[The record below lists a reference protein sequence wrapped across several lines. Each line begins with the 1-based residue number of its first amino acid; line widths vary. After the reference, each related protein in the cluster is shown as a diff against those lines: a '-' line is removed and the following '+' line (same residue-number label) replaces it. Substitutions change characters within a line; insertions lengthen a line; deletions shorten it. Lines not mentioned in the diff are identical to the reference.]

1 MNEEIIPKETLFTTL
16 PKERTED
23 VRSSIVAASRAKTDA
38 IIVLDDDPTGTQT
51 VYDTPVLTE
60 WSVEA
65 IRNELALGSLLFYI
79 LTNSRSLVP
88 SAAKELAEEIAD
100 NILTASAELNK
111 KCLIIS
117 RSDSTLRGHYP
128 VEVDALFS
136 RLKIENGVTFIIPAF
151 FEGGR
156 YTINDI
162 HYVHD
167 GDQLIPAAQTPFAED
182 KVFGYTKSNMK
193 EWVEEKTKGKIQG
206 ENVKS
211 ISLEDIRLDTDNALR
226 KKINAFEGGDAC
238 IVNAASYAD
247 LDLVSLAILTSEI
260 TPIFRTA
267 ASFVASVSPNPRK
280 GLLPVEAFHAPSG
293 HGGLMVVGSYVPMTT
308 TQLTHLQQNTDI
320 IGLELDV
327 EALLSNESISPQEL
341 AKQVDADLQSGKDVM
356 VFTSRKLISASTSDE
371 NLKIGK
377 TISDYLVQF
386 VAALQVVP
394 KYVMGKGG
402 ITSNVIASDGLGAR
416 RGMVMGQLIAG
427 VPVWQLGPE
436 SKFPGVPYIVFPGN
450 VGGKQGLTEAYK
462 RLNAS

>member
-1 MNEEIIPKETLFTTL
+1 MNEEIIPKKTLFATL

-23 VRSSIVAASRAKTDA
+23 VRSAIVAASSAKTDA

-65 IRNELALGSLLFYI
+65 IRNELALGSPLFYI

-100 NILTASAELNK
+100 NILKTCAELNK

-128 VEVDALFS
+128 VEVDALFN
-136 RLKIENGVTFIIPAF
+136 RLKIENAVTFIIPAF

-167 GDQLIPAAQTPFAED
+167 GDELIPAAQTPFAED
-182 KVFGYTKSNMK
+182 KVFGYTRSNMK
-193 EWVEEKTKGKIQG
+193 EWVEEKTEGKIQA
-206 ENVKS
+206 EHVQS
-211 ISLEDIRLDTDNALR
+211 ISLDDIRLDTKEALR
-226 KKINAFEGGDAC
+226 EKINTFKGGDVC

-247 LDLVSLAILTSEI
+247 LDLASLAILTSEI

-280 GLLPVEAFHAPSG
+280 GLLPVEAFYNPSG

-308 TQLTHLQQNTDI
+308 TQLIHLEEHTDI
-320 IGLELDV
+320 VSLEIDV
-327 EALLSNESISPQEL
+327 AALLQDAFISPKEL
-341 AKQVDADLQSGKDVM
+341 ATQVGDFLQSGKNVM
-356 VFTSRKLISASTSDE
+356 VFTSRQLISASSSDD

>member
-1 MNEEIIPKETLFTTL
+1 MNEEKIPKKTLFDTL

-23 VRSSIVAASRAKTDA
+23 VRSAIVAASSAKTDA

-65 IRNELALGSLLFYI
+65 IRNELKLGSPLFYL

-88 SAAKELAEEIAD
+88 SAAKELAEEIAG
-100 NILTASAELNK
+100 NILKACAESNK
-111 KCLIIS
+111 TCLIIS

-128 VEVDALFS
+128 VEVDALFN
-136 RLKIENGVTFIIPAF
+136 RLKIENAVTFIIPAF

-167 GDQLIPAAQTPFAED
+167 GDELIPAAQTPFAED
-182 KVFGYTKSNMK
+182 KVFGYTRSNMK
-193 EWVEEKTKGKIQG
+193 EWVEEKTEGKIQA
-206 ENVKS
+206 EHVQS
-211 ISLEDIRLDTDNALR
+211 ISLDDIRLDADDALR
-226 KKINAFEGGDAC
+226 AKINTFKGGDVC

-247 LDLVSLAILTSEI
+247 LDLASLAILTSEI

-267 ASFVASVSPNPRK
+267 ASFVASVSPNLRK
-280 GLLPVEAFHAPSG
+280 GLLPVEAFYNPSG

-308 TQLTHLQQNTDI
+308 TQLTHMQENTDVV
-320 IGLELDV
+320 GLELDV
-327 EALLSNESISPQEL
+327 AELLSNESISPEEL
-341 AKQVDADLQSGKDVM
+341 AKHVDDYLQSGKNVM
-356 VFTSRKLISASTSDE
+356 VFTSRKLISANTSDE

-377 TISDYLVQF
+377 TISDHLTRF